1 MQKILKW
8 LVWAVVGLF
17 MLNILGILATVLVDS
32 FATRWFATVLPQ
44 GFTPSWYAQAWSQFQ
59 LGDVLWFTARIV
71 GLVTLGALVL
81 GVPCAYALARSEFA
95 GKRAVSLLIML
106 PIIIPPVTY
115 GIPLSSVMY
124 RFGLVGTFTG
134 VWLANLV
141 PALPFVILV
150 LVPFIEQ
157 IDPRLESAARVFGA
171 NLPRYFLHV
180 LLPLLAPG
188 ILAAGLLLLIKTI
201 GLFELTYF
209 TSGPGT
215 QTLVVAL
222 YYAVFGAG
230 VRAPQAIDAM
240 AIVYMLV
247 SLAVV
252 IVALQFV
259 SPTQMVSRARR

>member
-1 MQKILKW
+1 MNKSFKIF
-8 LVWAVVGLF
+8 VWAVVGLF
-17 MLNILGILATVLVDS
+17 LANILLILATVLVDS
-32 FATRWFATVLPQ
+32 LATRWFATPFPEGL
-44 GFTPSWYAQAWSQFQ
+44 TLSWYAQAWSQFQ
-59 LGDVLWFTARIV
+59 LSDVLIFTAKIV
-71 GLVTLGALVL
+71 VLVTVTALVL
-81 GVPCAYALARSEFA
+81 GIPCAFALARAQFP
-95 GKRAVSLLIML
+95 GKRLVSVLIML
-106 PIIIPPVTY
+106 PIVIPPVTY

-124 RFGLVGTFTG
+124 QFGLVGTLTG
-134 VWLANLV
+134 VWLANVV

-157 IDPRLESAARVFGA
+157 IDPRLEAAARVLGA
-171 NLPRYFLHV
+171 NFPRYFIHV
-180 LLPLLAPG
+180 LLPLLTPG
-188 ILAAGLLLLIKTI
+188 ILAAGLLLLIRTI

-240 AIVYMLV
+240 AIIYMVV

-252 IVALQFV
+252 VLALQFV
-259 SPTQMVSRARR
+259 SPTQIVSRVRR

>member
-1 MQKILKW
+1 VSKYLKW

-17 MLNILGILATVLVDS
+17 LLNILGILATVLVDS
-32 FATRWFATVLPQ
+32 FATRWFATPLPE
-44 GFTPSWYAQAWSQFQ
+44 GFTLSWYAQAWDQFQ
-59 LGDVLWFTARIV
+59 LGDVLLFTGKIV
-71 GLVTLGALVL
+71 GLVTLSALLL
-81 GVPCAYALARSEFA
+81 GVPCAYALARAEFP

-106 PIIIPPVTY
+106 PIIVPPVTY
-115 GIPLSSVMY
+115 GIPLSSAMY
-124 RFGLVGTFTG
+124 RFGLVGTLTG

-171 NLPRYFLHV
+171 NVPRYFVHV

-247 SLAVV
+247 SLIIVV
-252 IVALQFV
+252 VALQFV
-259 SPTQMVSRARR
+259 SPTQVVSRSRR